1 MTPVSYLFRG
11 RKRDGERGVGATVFF
26 PHPIQEWQEIAGVDG
41 DDSAAVPK
49 RMERGERSKMR

>member
-1 MTPVSYLFRG
+1 MTPSFPGEEERRRTRRG
-11 RKRDGERGVGATVFF
+11 CDGFF